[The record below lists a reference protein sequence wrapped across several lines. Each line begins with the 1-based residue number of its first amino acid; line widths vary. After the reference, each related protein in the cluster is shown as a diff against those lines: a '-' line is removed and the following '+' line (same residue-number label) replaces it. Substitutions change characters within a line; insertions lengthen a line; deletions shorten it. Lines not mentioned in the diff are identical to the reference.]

1 MRILYALVA
10 IIALV
15 GCGTNASVE
24 FGMNDETLLDGAAGD
39 LRMRVLK
46 VEIPDGGE
54 YITAW
59 ESIEYVQIELQEDDF
74 VSITNGYEDIE
85 PGTYSNVRVTVDSL
99 THIQQ
104 AVTTPLIIPDS
115 AITFVAQAFS
125 PIVISD
131 GDELKLVVAIA
142 AEVWFEDSTA
152 TIVPGHEPFEN
163 AALRIYY
170 EY

>member
-1 MRILYALVA
+1 MRIFFALVA

-15 GCGTNASVE
+15 GCGSNASVE
-24 FGMNDETLLDGAAGD
+24 FGMNDETLLDGVAGD

-46 VEIPDGGE
+46 VEIPDGSE

-59 ESIEYVQIELQEDDF
+59 ESAEYVQVELQEDVF

-85 PGTYSNVRVTVDSL
+85 PKTYSNIRITVDSL

-104 AVTTPLIIPDS
+104 TVTTPLVDTS
-115 AITFVAQAFS
+115 ITFVAQAFS
-125 PIVISD
+125 PVVISD
-131 GDELKLVVAIA
+131 GDELRLVVAIA
-142 AEVWFEDSTA
+142 AQSWFEDSTVS
-152 TIVPGHEPFEN
+152 IIPGHEPFEN

>member
-1 MRILYALVA
+1 MKILFALIA
-10 IIALV
+10 LIALV
-15 GCGTNASVE
+15 GCGSNASVE

-46 VEIPDGGE
+46 VEIPDGSE

-59 ESIEYVQIELQEDDF
+59 ESVEYVQVELQEDVF

-85 PGTYSNVRVTVDSL
+85 PKAYSNIRITVDSL

-104 AVTTPLIIPDS
+104 TVTTPLIDTSVI
-115 AITFVAQAFS
+115 FVAQAFS

-131 GDELKLVVAIA
+131 GDELRLVVTIA
-142 AEVWFEDSTA
+142 AQSWFEDSTVS
-152 TIVPGHEPFEN
+152 IIPGHEPFEN